1 MMDEEWNWDDVK
13 RIIVVLKDG
22 RQIELSEEAIKELRG
37 ALVLKAIHGM

>member
-22 RQIELSEEAIKELRG
+22 RQIELSEERSD
-37 ALVLKAIHGM
+37 